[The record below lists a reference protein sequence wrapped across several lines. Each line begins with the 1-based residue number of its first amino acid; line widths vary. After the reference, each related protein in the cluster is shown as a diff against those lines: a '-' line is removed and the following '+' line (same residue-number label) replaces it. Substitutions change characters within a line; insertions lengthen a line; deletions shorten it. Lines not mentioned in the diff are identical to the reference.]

1 VAGLRDDD
9 EPTVDVLADQGLDD
23 ELSEFFAA
31 DDDAV
36 SAARN
41 RWRDRLA
48 DYVDRQGPLD
58 ALRLRPVS
66 EPPWPGDD
74 NPMYAYLLE
83 RSSEIAAESDLETA
97 LQWLGLNAWFE
108 GCIAERSRVSRLLE
122 DD

>member
-1 VAGLRDDD
+1 MGRLSDDD
-9 EPTVDVLADQGLDD
+9 EPRVDVLAGHGLDG
-23 ELSEFFAA
+23 ELGEFFAA
-31 DDDAV
+31 DDDAA

-58 ALRLRPVS
+58 ALRLRPLS
-66 EPPWPGDD
+66 EPPWPADD
-74 NPMYAYLLE
+74 NPMHAYLLE
-83 RSSEIAAESDLETA
+83 RTSEIASEADLETA
-97 LQWLGLNAWFE
+97 LRWLGRNAWFE